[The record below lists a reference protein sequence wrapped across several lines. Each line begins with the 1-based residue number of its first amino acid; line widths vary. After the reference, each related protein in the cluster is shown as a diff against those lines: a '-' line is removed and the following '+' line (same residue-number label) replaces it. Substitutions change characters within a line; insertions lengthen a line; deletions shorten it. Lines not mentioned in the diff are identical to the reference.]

1 MDPDISNVRWEQ
13 EDTGKLK
20 DLIYRED
27 NIPDVEPSAEDDA
40 SIVEEELSDHGS
52 INNSFKFRRGL
63 TLDIEIPKE
72 SIRFTVTDDIGIH
85 VQIPTIISFRD
96 LCIETY
102 GVQNIEEESK
112 HTTHHLWDDILK
124 EDCISD
130 SKSSDCKYLNEN
142 IKEIAS
148 IKTTD
153 GDDNIKN
160 CNNEE
165 DYNEE
170 RTYEDVTSF
179 LNTIKSRNKNK
190 IQSSTDNAL
199 RRRVQDMSARLT
211 KQGLLCDPRDY
222 YFNPM
227 TMTSGNAGTRSRE
240 DYYDVFD
247 DFIDDSDLVDDLGLS
262 LEELYD
268 RYDNKVDNDES
279 STNTSTR
286 TSELIYVEYSQ
297 PTAFICDNNPMND
310 YSQSYDDGAS
320 TSSLGST
327 LYDDE
332 NEDNYS
338 RDSYSDL
345 EKKENWTLKDI
356 LNNPVAKLLIQIR
369 SDCWSYSSKKNKSG
383 NSGTNKGANS
393 INSTIDNISKSNTP
407 VSIQDSPKTTL
418 NNTPS
423 LQCANLSSSGLLQQ
437 PVNCN
442 ASNLNDEIYSFPS
455 RTPKMVIQWF
465 KILEEKLKTFQKAY
479 KDCKDYYYKNGN
491 VRCDKIA
498 TLRELHEAISIINSN
513 IERDP
518 ILCRIPSLFSSIY
531 TDYSEVAPYDFKL
544 IQILWDALY
553 TCLPLNLK
561 KKQTHGAFG
570 SNGISTAI
578 LNLLQK
584 FDNFRSKWARLI
596 LNHNKEA
603 LYQFNFNAYEAIK
616 TYPCIKIKSSE
627 YIKRILDAISVYNF
641 AISNN
646 SNNLL
651 KGGVNATIVLSS
663 LSNSKEIKNNETH
676 SSINKKKFCEHESQ
690 MNTLSTDSTL
700 NLNLECSRIHELE
713 IKDSQKFESSMKS
726 SKNILECNLNYEE
739 NSDSQ
744 LEKIENSLSLHNL
757 QKLQNSQINDN
768 SSSYQV
774 TCSFVNEDNKAN
786 SEVTQ
791 SQISDSDIKD
801 TLVTPT
807 HHSIADGNNT
817 ETSQY
822 DITTQDNIVAS
833 LNNTKPESSINTQH
847 KSMCSSEFEHILD
860 TPIKKSTNKVKLGV
874 DKCSHEE
881 SKLSYIQPA
890 SLPIKEEGQ
899 NYLKTIPCDLVF
911 DFGIALLDYIYGINK
926 LRNVYK
932 DLISANVLLKTVQR
946 EQETI
951 PANGIKGLESMIR
964 TYILKRFQGVQY
976 NGQKLKDIPYR
987 FFLNQV
993 RLLQNKYNYRRAT
1006 DKVIQKAA
1014 KNNTD
1019 LIPEKDLK
1027 SQDLL
1032 QDQNLKSSNSTFD
1045 ITLQI
1050 SDKSFGDIPKTPSK
1064 KRSRKSAINNDT
1076 SSSSLNYDISQTEP
1090 AGIHNL
1096 QSENDQSSS
1105 TVLKDSTEKIKK
1117 PRNKRNKKT
1126 VVVEDCKDISLSN
1139 ISINKESMGINVLSG
1154 LIEHQ
1159 TKL

>member
-1 MDPDISNVRWEQ
+1 MDPDSGNIEWEQ
-13 EDTGKLK
+13 GDTEKIK

-27 NIPDVEPSAEDDA
+27 NIPDVEPIAEDDA
-40 SIVEEELSDHGS
+40 SIVEEELSDHMS
-52 INNSFKFRRGL
+52 VNNSFKFRRGL
-63 TLDIEIPKE
+63 ALNIDILKE

-102 GVQNIEEESK
+102 GIQNIEEESK
-112 HTTHHLWDDILK
+112 HTTRHLWDDILK

-130 SKSSDCKYLNEN
+130 SKNSDFKDLNEN
-142 IKEIAS
+142 IKENAS
-148 IKTTD
+148 TKITD
-153 GDDNIKN
+153 VNGNIKN

-170 RTYEDVTSF
+170 KTYEDVTSF

-227 TMTSGNAGTRSRE
+227 TMTSGNAGARSRE

-268 RYDNKVDNDES
+268 RYDNKIDNDES
-279 STNTSTR
+279 SANTSTR
-286 TSELIYVEYSQ
+286 TSELIHVEYSQ
-297 PTAFICDNNPMND
+297 PTDFICDNNPMND
-310 YSQSYDDGAS
+310 YSQNYDGAS
-320 TSSLGST
+320 TSSLGSI

-332 NEDNYS
+332 NQVNYS
-338 RDSYSDL
+338 IDSYVNL

-369 SDCWSYSSKKNKSG
+369 SDCWNYSSKKNKSG

-393 INSTIDNISKSNTP
+393 INSTTGNISKSNIP
-407 VSIQDSPKTTL
+407 VSIQDSPKMTL
-418 NNTPS
+418 NNTPL
-423 LQCANLSSSGLLQQ
+423 LQCTDLSSSSLPQQ
-437 PVNCN
+437 SVNCN
-442 ASNLNDEIYSFPS
+442 TSNLNDGIYSFPN

-465 KILEEKLKTFQKAY
+465 KVLEEKLKTFQRAY
-479 KDCKDYYYKNGN
+479 KDCKDYYNKNGN
-491 VRCDKIA
+491 VKCDKI
-498 TLRELHEAISIINSN
+498 TTFHELHEPISIINSN

-553 TCLPLNLK
+553 ICLPLNLK

-570 SNGISTAI
+570 SNGISTTI

-596 LNHNKEA
+596 LSHNKEA

-616 TYPCIKIKSSE
+616 TYPCIKMKSPE
-627 YIKRILDAISVYNF
+627 YIKRILDAISVYNS

-651 KGGVNATIVLSS
+651 KGGVNTIVLSS

-676 SSINKKKFCEHESQ
+676 SSINKSKFCEHESQ

-700 NLNLECSRIHELE
+700 NLNLECSKLYELE
-713 IKDSQKFESSMKS
+713 INDSQKFESSI
-726 SKNILECNLNYEE
+726 KNSENTLECNLNYEE
-739 NSDSQ
+739 NSDNQ
-744 LEKIENSLSLHNL
+744 LEKIENTLSLHNL
-757 QKLQNSQINDN
+757 QKLQNFQINDN
-768 SSSYQV
+768 SSRYQV
-774 TCSFVNEDNKAN
+774 TCSFISEDNKVN
-786 SEVTQ
+786 NEVTQ
-791 SQISDSDIKD
+791 NQMRDSGVKD
-801 TLVTPT
+801 TPATPRYYST
-807 HHSIADGNNT
+807 ADGNNT

-822 DITTQDNIVAS
+822 DITTQDDIVAS
-833 LNNTKPESSINTQH
+833 LNDTKPESSINTQH
-847 KSMCSSEFEHILD
+847 RSMCSSEFEHILD
-860 TPIKKSTNKVKLGV
+860 TPIKRSTNKVKLGV
-874 DKCSHEE
+874 EKCNHEE
-881 SKLSYIQPA
+881 SNLLCTQPA

-899 NYLKTIPCDLVF
+899 SCLKTIPCDLVF

-932 DLISANVLLKTVQR
+932 DLTSANVLLKTVQR

-964 TYILKRFQGVQY
+964 TYILKRFQGIQY

-1006 DKVIQKAA
+1006 DKAIQKVT

-1032 QDQNLKSSNSTFD
+1032 QDQNLMSSNSTFD

-1050 SDKSFGDIPKTPSK
+1050 SDKFFEDITRTPSK

-1076 SSSSLNYDISQTEP
+1076 NSNSLNYDISQTEP
-1090 AGIHNL
+1090 AGIHSL
-1096 QSENDQSSS
+1096 QNENDRSSS
-1105 TVLKDSTEKIKK
+1105 IALKDSTEKIKK
-1117 PRNKRNKKT
+1117 PRNKRNKKI
-1126 VVVEDCKDISLSN
+1126 VVEDCKDILLN
-1139 ISINKESMGINVLSG
+1139 NTSINKESMDINVSSDLM
-1154 LIEHQ
+1154 EQ
-1159 TKL
+1159 TNLE